1 MKNNPLVSIIIVNWN
16 GKQWL
21 PDCFNSLARQDW
33 KNYEIIFV
41 DNASPDGSVDWVRGH
56 YPKAKILI
64 NEKNLGF
71 ADANNVGFRKA
82 KGKYVLFLNN
92 DIRVTKTFLSILVD
106 FLEHHKDVAGV
117 QSKLL
122 LMDAPD
128 RLDAIGAFFTNTG
141 FLYHYGFH
149 AKDSEKLDKII
160 DIYTTK
166 GACMMF
172 RKSALDKISI
182 NGDIFDPSYFAYFEE
197 TDMCHR
203 VWLNGYRIQY
213 VPQSVIYHKAG
224 GTSTTMNNSFIQYHS
239 FKNRIQSYVTNLSTG
254 TLLVLMPVHLALTGG
269 FALAAFLRGKWRLGL
284 SVISAVGWNIVHM
297 SATMAKRSYVQI
309 RIRKLSDKELL
320 PRITR
325 NQGIQYYRKLLKG
338 LSLYQHE

>member
-1 MKNNPLVSIIIVNWN
+1 MKQNKLVSIIIVNWN
-16 GKQWL
+16 GMKWL
-21 PDCFNSLARQDW
+21 SDCFNSLARQDW
-33 KNYEIIFV
+33 EKYEIIFV
-41 DNASPDGSVDWVRGH
+41 DNASHDGSVNWVRKH
-56 YPKAKILI
+56 YPKTKVFI
-64 NEKNLGF
+64 NKKNLGF

-82 KGKYVLFLNN
+82 RGKYVLFLNN
-92 DIRVTKTFLSILVD
+92 DTRVTKTFLSVLVQ
-106 FLEHHKDVAGV
+106 FLEQHKDVAGV

-122 LMDAPD
+122 LMDRSD
-128 RLDAIGAFFTNTG
+128 RLDAVGAFFTNTG

-160 DIYTTK
+160 DIYTAK

-172 RKSALDKISI
+172 KKSTLDRITI

-224 GTSTTMNNSFIQYHS
+224 GTSAAMNNSFIQHHS
-239 FKNRIQSYVTNLSTG
+239 FKNRIQSYLTNLG
-254 TLLVLMPVHLALTGG
+254 LRKLLVLMPVHLLLTLG
-269 FALAAFLRGKWRLGL
+269 FAFVAFIRGKWRLG
-284 SVISAVGWNIVHM
+284 IAIINAIYWNIGHLKV
-297 SATMAKRSYVQI
+297 TIVKRSYVQTH
-309 RIRKLSDKELL
+309 IRKRSDSSLFAHIVRS
-320 PRITR
+320 P
-325 NQGIQYYRKLLKG
+325 GFFYYLKLARG